1 MLVELSAAVE
11 SRDPSTR
18 GHAARVTALADAVA
32 RRLGWS
38 DERIAILRIGG
49 TLHDVGKVVV
59 PLAVLRKRGPLT
71 DDELA
76 QIRVHPSAG
85 ARVVAA
91 IEAARDA
98 LPCVLHHHERWD
110 GRGYPHGLRGEEIP
124 LEARLLAIADAFDA
138 MTTNRP
144 YRRAIA
150 STQALAELER
160 CAGSQFD
167 PDLTRL
173 FVEVWGATARAAG

>member
-1 MLVELSAAVE
+1 MLAELSAAVE

-38 DERIAILRIGG
+38 DGQLAVLRIGA

-59 PLAVLRKRGPLT
+59 PLSVLRKRGPLT
-71 DDELA
+71 DAELA
-76 QIRVHPSAG
+76 QIRIHPSAG

-91 IEAARDA
+91 IESAREA

-124 LEARLLAIADAFDA
+124 VEARLLAIADAYDA

-144 YRRAIA
+144 YRRAIP
-150 STQALAELER
+150 TEDALIELER

-167 PDLTRL
+167 PALVRV
-173 FVEVWGATARAAG
+173 FVELWGATARVAG